1 MAKKLKVLLLFKQ
14 QHDLRDHWVT
24 DLLEALGSRHQ
35 LVEYDYSRP
44 PAAQF
49 AGVDAVIDQGGGQ
62 GTREMADH
70 CGSVKLWQVLG
81 TGFDQLDID
90 YWRKKGIPV
99 ANTPGVFSAVPLA
112 EAALMYMIM
121 LVHKWHPCQENLR
134 RGVFFTPFGDEL
146 DGKRLLLF
154 GFGASAQQ
162 LAKRARAFGMEITAV
177 DIRNISEQEK
187 REYGLAG
194 AFKPAELDD
203 LIPECDFLSLHLHLN
218 AETRGASA

>member
-1 MAKKLKVLLLFKQ
+1 MAGRPSNRTCTRPPSTNRCRLPGARAPIFGRSGSGKKPGTGKGVMAKKLKVLLLFKQ

-99 ANTPGVFSAVPLA
+99 ANTPGVFSAV
-112 EAALMYMIM
+112 
-121 LVHKWHPCQENLR
+121 
-134 RGVFFTPFGDEL
+134 
-146 DGKRLLLF
+146 
-154 GFGASAQQ
+154 
-162 LAKRARAFGMEITAV
+162 
-177 DIRNISEQEK
+177 
-187 REYGLAG
+187 
-194 AFKPAELDD
+194 
-203 LIPECDFLSLHLHLN
+203 
-218 AETRGASA
+218 